1 MGCHREVSVQQNIV
15 YRQVGDTQ
23 LELDLYFPPSKP
35 KNPRPAVI
43 VLHGGAWRHGDKG
56 DMMEVA
62 IKLAKRGYVVAS
74 VGYRFAPAWPFPA
87 QLEDVQAAVR
97 WLRQHAKEYQIEPE
111 KIG

>member
-1 MGCHREVSVQQNIV
+1 MEFFLGCHREVSVQQNIV

-23 LELDLYFPPSKP
+23 LELDLYFPLFKP

-74 VGYRFAPAWPFPA
+74 VGYRFAPAGRCTSSGSLVTPT
-87 QLEDVQAAVR
+87 
-97 WLRQHAKEYQIEPE
+97 RQRISN
-111 KIG
+111 

>member
-23 LELDLYFPPSKP
+23 LELDLYFPLSKP
-35 KNPRPAVI
+35 KNPRPAEI

-74 VGYRFAPAWPFPA
+74 VGYRFRPSWKMYKQRFAGYANTPKNIKLNQKKSA
-87 QLEDVQAAVR
+87 D
-97 WLRQHAKEYQIEPE
+97 
-111 KIG
+111 